1 MCVFAKYLG
10 NSSGSWD
17 KGFENNH
24 SSFNESASTLVSKL
38 DSSTLSL
45 KIKFKRQGINI
56 PGGCLFKSA
65 MKLVNPLSN
74 VRRNKWIPIA
84 EGVKGKG
91 KKIVQDSIDLTVNE
105 DDDEEE
111 EGEDLIQQYSEP
123 SPGQQSNYHS
133 QSFYSHKFFS
143 NRAPEDDDGEPMN
156 LKSRKFP
163 SVIDSMRRQ
172 VNTLGQEDQEK
183 QSGCEAFT
191 YQD

>member
-24 SSFNESASTLVSKL
+24 SSFNESASTLVPRL
-38 DSSTLSL
+38 DSSTFSL
-45 KIKFKRQGINI
+45 KMKFKRRGIYI

-65 MKLVNPLSN
+65 MKMVNPSGN
-74 VRRNKWIPIA
+74 VRHNKQIPIA

-91 KKIVQDSIDLTVNE
+91 KKIVQDSIDLTVDE
-105 DDDEEE
+105 DDEKEEK
-111 EGEDLIQQYSEP
+111 DLIQQYSKP
-123 SPGQQSNYHS
+123 SPGQKSNYPS
-133 QSFYSHKFFS
+133 QSFY
-143 NRAPEDDDGEPMN
+143 NRKIFWNWAPEDDDVDPMN
-156 LKSRKFP
+156 LKLRKFP

-172 VNTLGQEDQEK
+172 DNTLGQEDQEK